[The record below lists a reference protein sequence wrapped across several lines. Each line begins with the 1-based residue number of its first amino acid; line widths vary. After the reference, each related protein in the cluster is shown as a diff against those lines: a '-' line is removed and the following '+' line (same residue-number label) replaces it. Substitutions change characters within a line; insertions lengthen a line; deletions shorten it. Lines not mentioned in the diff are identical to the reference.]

1 MRHCGRVDDP
11 CLRPPTSPS
20 ETVAIRIGDA
30 EQQNS
35 PMRTNASKGRAG
47 RTKRAEAHPRLMPNS
62 AACSRAVPA
71 PGPCLASPS
80 APDQPKCARVS
91 PCSSACM
98 QAAVGLGTRQ
108 CAVGKVQESGQMEAL
123 VFPDL
128 KIAAIL
134 GGRVCGIWLE
144 RQAGCRCNGHPF
156 RRAAGAQ
163 GWPMR
168 RLLTLGS
175 AVVTVARRAARHEDA
190 VAPRGFT
197 NWCGTV
203 PFWARCSGTAM
214 VLSSRAAPCATQ
226 FGAGI
231 QTDTRH
237 PAMPY
242 GACLGTPRRRTR
254 IGRACCAS
262 AQPMRWTAAAHGAR
276 RE

>member
-1 MRHCGRVDDP
+1 MFTPAHVPERDCRHSDRRCRAAEFANAHECIQRSSWTDQKGR
-11 CLRPPTSPS
+11 S
-20 ETVAIRIGDA
+20 
-30 EQQNS
+30 
-35 PMRTNASKGRAG
+35 ASKADAQLSGVQQ
-47 RTKRAEAHPRLMPNS
+47 S
-62 AACSRAVPA
+62 C
-71 PGPCLASPS
+71 ASPRS
-80 APDQPKCARVS
+80 LSRITIGARPTKMRSRFSLS